1 MEKQLPQ
8 IQKTTSD
15 IIPYLQGSIFWYI
28 NSDSNS
34 VSENSISNHMVMIIE
49 DHNHRYYSNTY
60 CQIPAVVITTS
71 TKRSGIKIM
80 TPALNEQGFRYALI
94 KPYDIENVNIKYLK
108 EYVGRVSDNIL
119 KRVLN
124 AVSYHLGITNEEPIY
139 EKLEP
144 TEVDNSN
151 IKSFNTITKRA
162 TITKT
167 PYMPNYAI
175 AEIKKSTNGVNE
187 QVQNANLLYNK
198 MSNRYDIEEKIGY
211 WEVELDTAIKK
222 IHSSTLDTFNSNKEI
237 IRNENCAHIAKVLN
251 ISAAT
256 AKKLKEILK
265 KEDELKELRLL
276 KELKSNPKHIDFLTK
291 PQALIFTK
299 IDDEMLGKELS
310 KPIQTIKT
318 LKERYNRTFS

>member
-1 MEKQLPQ
+1 
-8 IQKTTSD
+8 
-15 IIPYLQGSIFWYI
+15 
-28 NSDSNS
+28 
-34 VSENSISNHMVMIIE
+34 
-49 DHNHRYYSNTY
+49 
-60 CQIPAVVITTS
+60 
-71 TKRSGIKIM
+71 
-80 TPALNEQGFRYALI
+80 
-94 KPYDIENVNIKYLK
+94 
-108 EYVGRVSDNIL
+108 
-119 KRVLN
+119 
-124 AVSYHLGITNEEPIY
+124 
-139 EKLEP
+139 
-144 TEVDNSN
+144 
-151 IKSFNTITKRA
+151 
-162 TITKT
+162 
-167 PYMPNYAI
+167 MPNYAI

-198 MSNRYDIEEKIGY
+198 MSNRYDIEEKNGY
-211 WEVELDTAIKK
+211 WEVELDTAIKR

-237 IRNENCAHIAKVLN
+237 IRNENCAYIAKVLN

-276 KELKSNPKHIDFLTK
+276 KELKSNPKRIDFLTK